1 MNEPLF
7 LTEYHAT
14 SNRNVVVVDE
24 GSSVWCYLTEPN
36 GDNPIADCW
45 LLNTIDAP
53 ENLDDFGSSESAPP
67 ATRRYVTDAAKRAL
81 PSEASIKLLWSKDGE
96 SVAVYVGREL
106 LGFIAHNIPRG
117 FSTNLREEGPFG
129 SPLDRELF
137 SMFFM
142 SA

>member
-1 MNEPLF
+1 
-7 LTEYHAT
+7 
-14 SNRNVVVVDE
+14 V
-24 GSSVWCYLTEPN
+24 
-36 GDNPIADCW
+36 
-45 LLNTIDAP
+45 
-53 ENLDDFGSSESAPP
+53 
-67 ATRRYVTDAAKRAL
+67 

-96 SVAVYVGREL
+96 SVAVYVGQEL
-106 LGFIAHNIPRG
+106 LGFIAHNNPRG